1 MGILVFILVII
12 AVGIPLLMV
21 WGKNEQERQKVEEK
35 NKYEAEVQKYMNQ
48 YRSYS
53 KQQLESKLNSVSM
66 SMSQANI
73 QVLSTNNYI
82 MAKTASDI
90 RDGYKAEKE
99 AIEKLLKQKS

>member
-12 AVGIPLLMV
+12 EVGIPLLMV
-21 WGKNEQERQKVEEK
+21 WGKNEQE
-35 NKYEAEVQKYMNQ
+35 
-48 YRSYS
+48 
-53 KQQLESKLNSVSM
+53 LESKLNSVSM